1 MNRSQSKSLNR
12 SQSKSVLL
20 FTAFGFLGGFILG
33 RLHHLNLGHTLLVGR
48 GCSFA
53 TPTVSSAST
62 TAANECCDDESINDV
77 IWELNMR
84 RARSYSG
91 ISVPLNNGYSAKCI
105 PDATMSQMNVNFA
118 KSKLTRSRL
127 GLSDGLVH
135 ADDNIL
141 SEAQVGSY
149 AAANMKLSDDG

>member
-33 RLHHLNLGHTLLVGR
+33 RLHHLNLGKVGR
-48 GCSFA
+48 GCSLA

-62 TAANECCDDESINDV
+62 VSTAANKCCDDASINDV

-105 PDATMSQMNVNFA
+105 PDATMSQMNANFA
-118 KSKLTRSRL
+118 KSKLTRSRS